1 LQIAALAFEIIERVG
16 AEHTV
21 RGKEFIELYAR
32 CESEHPA
39 QLGPA
44 EMPLAELIE
53 CQRFKY
59 PALDLAAGADETGQL
74 VGNANSNLGV
84 PPAPGSGMLSS
95 IFCSPTQPSPIKRE
109 GFVSVSIRSPKRFSR
124 VNNLPQPAQL
134 TSLAVNIP

>member
-44 EMPLAELIE
+44 
-53 CQRFKY
+53 
-59 PALDLAAGADETGQL
+59 AASPRPT
-74 VGNANSNLGV
+74 
-84 PPAPGSGMLSS
+84 LSH
-95 IFCSPTQPSPIKRE
+95 QGE
-109 GFVSVSIRSPKRFSR
+109 GFASVSIRSPKRFSR

-134 TSLAVNIP
+134 TSPAVNIP